1 MKTFS
6 ITTRKNTAAV
16 LLGPL
21 LLVPIMT
28 LTYVVLALFNGS
40 PTNLVDVVGVSLFF
54 SLWGLI
60 IAYPAV
66 LFLGVP
72 SMLLL
77 IHYKKLNYFSVVLS
91 GVAWSIP
98 IALSFGVDASSTIF
112 ISYCAAIVASGCW
125 LVYRYV

>member
-21 LLVPIMT
+21 LLVPVMT
-28 LTYVVLALFNGS
+28 LTHVVLALFNGS
-40 PTNLVDVVGVSLFF
+40 PTNLIDVVGVSLFF

-60 IAYPAV
+60 IAYPAA

-72 SMLLL
+72 SILLL
-77 IHYKKLNYFSVVLS
+77 KRYKKLNYFSVVAS

-98 IALSFGVDASSTIF
+98 MALSFGIDASITKF
-112 ISYCAAIVASGCW
+112 VSYCAAIVASGCW
-125 LVYRYV
+125 LIYKYV

>member
-6 ITTRKNTAAV
+6 ITTRKNVAAV
-16 LLGPL
+16 FLGPL
-21 LLVPIMT
+21 LLVPVMT
-28 LTYVVLALFNGS
+28 LTYVFLALFNGS
-40 PTNLVDVVGVSLFF
+40 PTNLIDVVGVSLFF

-60 IAYPAV
+60 IAYPAA

-72 SMLLL
+72 SILLL
-77 IHYKKLNYFSVVLS
+77 KRYKKLNYFSVVLS

-98 IALSFGVDASSTIF
+98 IALNFGIDTSSTIF
-112 ISYCAAIVASGCW
+112 VSYCAAIVATGCW